1 VAGEFETVHVFQNF
15 LPVTPPAQWEKDYR
29 LTGIQAVRI
38 TDAGTGY
45 KPLATDVINP
55 EEGVRP
61 TAKVVSKTRKGSGA
75 ELLVLLEPYTD
86 RIQQID
92 VKAGGEGYENGDPPE
107 DISVEIG
114 SPPLK
119 PLKGG
124 RQAKARAQVSGG
136 KVVAVFMTDNGS
148 GYRSSIQPKAPD
160 SGAEPDPAIIP
171 LIKDAWDDPDPKNS
185 NRLRKGLV
193 PVITGGAG
201 WFAPGK
207 EPPRLIVQGQGDG
220 AKAEAVGAGQITRIV
235 HSGVGG
241 FTDAGRFPST
251 SDQERDCKRIKVH
264 IPPARGEKPEEVQQ
278 ARVSKVRMD
287 NKYYRTLLVEPGEG
301 YVSPKAFIKL
311 ANDKKIEMIN
321 LNLDSKGGF
330 LHPEPREDQRDFAI
344 TKPIKVEFE
353 SQKTP
358 TRAAEAWVLPG
369 CEIEA
374 VELVGKPSS
383 KYEHDLEIA
392 FSGGDVRGVDLDKSK
407 SAKSEMPEFDFKDGG
422 LEQAKLK
429 NEKES
434 PFYHRAPFRID
445 GGKGFNA
452 ALKPVCEEIAKDKFK
467 VVAVKVMR
475 PGSNYPKAVRA
486 YTDPG
491 QKELDVIVVEGC
503 IVNVSLK
510 RDIDYTF
517 PTIPAIFLTAESGA
531 LDWVNNPAKGKVA
544 TFTVDEGGV
553 KVTVTE
559 KGARYLP
566 DTGNRATQDSL
577 PAIARFSWVGEVAP
591 ADLARGFIAE
601 VAKPKVKVEQVL
613 YDSII
618 AEFSTMASDSLKP
631 FGGKFG
637 GKTAPDGYGLG
648 NALSSATKV
657 LGVLYNLHQ
666 YHSQYKRDV
675 PLIAPSKF
683 VLDMTVGGNPK
694 YIRNNPLITLKGG
707 LKTMTQ
713 ALQRTIS
720 LFFQETPYTNNPDK
734 SDWKMAYFAMYDKA
748 GRVVVNPTATIPV
761 YGVVSSVKDP
771 PEIPDAQNDKTG
783 LKKWRK
789 GHLWSGFGVSD
800 QWNDQ
805 HYFYGYYLSAAGI
818 LAVLDGSW
826 DADKPAKLWSDPDR
840 IGTAVDQWMKTLAY
854 DPRLD
859 KAYYDFGGK
868 VSQAGIEYEKYSYFD
883 QWNGFSWATGVSPG
897 RAGDVESGVPWSTW
911 SALGTGNA
919 PYDDENENSTWEG
932 LQAFSAMILW
942 GAGTNRKV
950 IVDQGMYLLTTAQAA
965 SDLYFLD
972 KNYNLKRGDQNK
984 YSWCPV
990 TTAAPVGT
998 GEAYKSGNSY
1008 EKGTGYVDSNPQA
1021 FYGEASAGCS
1031 ILHKGSPSLNNFFY
1045 AYPTGSKFIQA
1056 FPPTPWTMGMSRN
1069 LGYMKKWAEAM
1080 TRLEWKQARD
1090 SALFQRGNWLGMA
1103 MSSAL
1108 CGSPYNPG
1116 DDPKKVRPYVERL
1129 WASWIVAGQA
1139 PGSQATT
1146 QPADTPTSVLNF
1158 LHTLEEYGPPDWSIY
1173 AKAVD
1178 ASGKE
1183 VDDQIVFTA
1192 AFTKER
1198 VTTLVAFNPTW
1209 KTCYVNFFGIGADG
1223 ALSDAPIHQNPIRV
1237 DPKKMTVQR
1246 DLIGRVALIT
1256 DNLDGARGLLDF
1268 LATYGGESSIV
1279 SLAVPSKLSLTHPE
1293 VVIFCPGPNASW
1305 APDRWVTRDFENY
1318 KVVGMGYQ
1326 AIKLFRSLGL
1336 EISGD
1341 KWGYLPSGSE
1351 DLWTVELAEVLEY
1364 PEAIPSS
1371 GGALQVAGKDI
1382 GDAWG
1387 VWGNLPDLQG
1397 SFERIARYKNHAAY
1411 WTVARQGNYLLWGLD
1426 ASVDQMT
1433 EAGKRLFVNVL
1444 INHKLHKTK

>member
-1 VAGEFETVHVFQNF
+1 VQRKDEYFKTLITDPGKGYAEAPDASFKSDDGIEIEMQVNAHAGEVISAD
-15 LPVTPPAQWEKDYR
+15 PKK
-29 LTGIQAVRI
+29 TGFKISKPIAVEFKIRS
-38 TDAGTGY
+38 GQ
-45 KPLATDVINP
+45 KEP
-55 EEGVRP
+55 E
-61 TAKVVSKTRKGSGA
+61 RKA
-75 ELLVLLEPYTD
+75 
-86 RIQQID
+86 
-92 VKAGGEGYENGDPPE
+92 
-107 DISVEIG
+107 
-114 SPPLK
+114 
-119 PLKGG
+119 
-124 RQAKARAQVSGG
+124 QAK
-136 KVVAVFMTDNGS
+136 
-148 GYRSSIQPKAPD
+148 
-160 SGAEPDPAIIP
+160 
-171 LIKDAWDDPDPKNS
+171 
-185 NRLRKGLV
+185 
-193 PVITGGAG
+193 
-201 WFAPGK
+201 
-207 EPPRLIVQGQGDG
+207 
-220 AKAEAVGAGQITRIV
+220 
-235 HSGVGG
+235 
-241 FTDAGRFPST
+241 
-251 SDQERDCKRIKVH
+251 
-264 IPPARGEKPEEVQQ
+264 
-278 ARVSKVRMD
+278 
-287 NKYYRTLLVEPGEG
+287 
-301 YVSPKAFIKL
+301 
-311 ANDKKIEMIN
+311 
-321 LNLDSKGGF
+321 
-330 LHPEPREDQRDFAI
+330 
-344 TKPIKVEFE
+344 
-353 SQKTP
+353 
-358 TRAAEAWVLPG
+358 VLPG
-369 CEIEA
+369 FVIQSVVLEGE
-374 VELVGKPSS
+374 PSS
-383 KYEHDLEIA
+383 DYEHDLEIA
-392 FSGGDVRGVDLDKSK
+392 FSGGDVRPDDFEVQIDARNPPKNL
-407 SAKSEMPEFDFKDGG
+407 MPEFDFDFKGGKLDSVSVKKDG
-422 LEQAKLK
+422 K
-429 NEKES
+429 EKGFYRS
-434 PFYHRAPFRID
+434 LPFTID

-452 ALKPVCEEIAKDKFK
+452 ALFPVLNEGRLI
-467 VVAVKVMR
+467 AVKVLR
-475 PGSNYPKAVRA
+475 PGSNYFKTVRA

-491 QKELDVIVVEGC
+491 NNLLNVTISEDKTKGISS
-503 IVNVSLK
+503 VSLPEGAN
-510 RDIDYTF
+510 YTF
-517 PTIPAIFLTAESGA
+517 RPDTEPSIFLTAGEGA
-531 LDWVNNPAKGKVA
+531 LHWVNNPAKGKVA
-544 TFTVDEGGV
+544 KFTFNGDGKGGV
-553 KVTVTE
+553 VIDDSGE
-559 KGARYLP
+559 GYLL
-566 DTGNRATQDSL
+566 DTANRATADSL
-577 PAIARFSWVGEVAP
+577 PAIPKYSDIGQVASANP
-591 ADLARGFIAE
+591 ACGFIAE

-613 YDSII
+613 YDSVNSR
-618 AEFSTMASDSLKP
+618 FSSMASDNLKP
-631 FGGKFG
+631 FGGAFG
-637 GKTAPDGYGLG
+637 GKSGPDGYGLG

-666 YHSQYKRDV
+666 HHAQNKRDV
-675 PLIAPSKF
+675 PLVIPSRF
-683 VLDMTVGGNPK
+683 VVRNVVAEK
-694 YIRNNPLITLKGG
+694 YEFSNYLLNHPLITLKGG

-734 SDWKMAYFAMYDKA
+734 SHWKMAYFSMYDKA

-771 PEIPDAQNDKTG
+771 PEIPDAQNDGKTG

-826 DADKPAKLWSDPDR
+826 DPDKGRPAKLWSDADR

-859 KAYYDFGGK
+859 SDYYDYGK
-868 VSQAGIEYEKYSYFD
+868 ISKAGITYEKYSHFD

-897 RAGDVESGVPWSTW
+897 RAGDVEQNVPWSTW
-911 SALGTGNA
+911 SALGTGSA

-1080 TRLEWKQARD
+1080 ARPEWKQARE

-1108 CGSPYNPG
+1108 CGFPYNPG
-1116 DDPKKVRPYVERL
+1116 DDPEKVRPYVERL
-1129 WASWIVAGQA
+1129 WASWIVDGSA

-1158 LHTLEEYGPPDWSIY
+1158 LHTLDEYGPPDWSIY

-1192 AFTKER
+1192 AFSKMNADTKGEG
-1198 VTTLVAFNPTW
+1198 TTTFVAFNPTW
-1209 KTCYVNFFGIGADG
+1209 KACYVHFFRIGADG

-1246 DLIGRVALIT
+1246 DLFKLKLGRVALIT
-1256 DNLDGARGLLDF
+1256 DNPDRIRGLPEL
-1268 LATYGGESSIV
+1268 LATYGGESSIL
-1279 SLAVPSKLSLTHPE
+1279 SLAELSKLSLIHPE
-1293 VVIFCPGPNASW
+1293 VVIVCTERAQWGRAVY
-1305 APDRWVTRDFENY
+1305 RGVFESY
-1318 KVVGMGYQ
+1318 KVVGMGYG
-1326 AIKLFRSLGL
+1326 AAELFGWMGL
-1336 EISGD
+1336 EINSGNC
-1341 KWGYLPSGSE
+1341 GAHTGSDE
-1351 DLWTVELAEVLEY
+1351 PLTVELAEALKY
-1364 PEAIPSS
+1364 PEAIPNPD
-1371 GGALQVAGKDI
+1371 GALQVAAKPRAPDG
-1382 GDAWG
+1382 AFG
-1387 VWGNLPDLQG
+1387 VTEFDDNQIPRR
-1397 SFERIARYKNHAAY
+1397 FERIAKWKNSWWH
-1411 WTVARQGNYLLWGLD
+1411 WPIARQGNYLLWGFD

-1444 INHKLHKTK
+1444 FNHKAHAATW

>member
-1 VAGEFETVHVFQNF
+1 
-15 LPVTPPAQWEKDYR
+15 
-29 LTGIQAVRI
+29 
-38 TDAGTGY
+38 
-45 KPLATDVINP
+45 
-55 EEGVRP
+55 
-61 TAKVVSKTRKGSGA
+61 
-75 ELLVLLEPYTD
+75 
-86 RIQQID
+86 
-92 VKAGGEGYENGDPPE
+92 
-107 DISVEIG
+107 
-114 SPPLK
+114 
-119 PLKGG
+119 
-124 RQAKARAQVSGG
+124 
-136 KVVAVFMTDNGS
+136 
-148 GYRSSIQPKAPD
+148 
-160 SGAEPDPAIIP
+160 
-171 LIKDAWDDPDPKNS
+171 
-185 NRLRKGLV
+185 
-193 PVITGGAG
+193 
-201 WFAPGK
+201 
-207 EPPRLIVQGQGDG
+207 
-220 AKAEAVGAGQITRIV
+220 
-235 HSGVGG
+235 
-241 FTDAGRFPST
+241 
-251 SDQERDCKRIKVH
+251 
-264 IPPARGEKPEEVQQ
+264 
-278 ARVSKVRMD
+278 
-287 NKYYRTLLVEPGEG
+287 
-301 YVSPKAFIKL
+301 
-311 ANDKKIEMIN
+311 
-321 LNLDSKGGF
+321 
-330 LHPEPREDQRDFAI
+330 
-344 TKPIKVEFE
+344 VEFE

-369 CEIEA
+369 CDIEA

-392 FSGGDVRGVDLDKSK
+392 FSGGDVRGVDLGKSK
-407 SAKSEMPEFDFKDGG
+407 SAKSEMPEFDLVFKDGG

-452 ALKPVCEEIAKDKFK
+452 ALKPVCEKIAEGKFK

-475 PGSNYPKAVRA
+475 PGSNYPKGVRA

-510 RDIDYTF
+510 GDIDYTF
-517 PTIPAIFLTAESGA
+517 PTEPTIYLTAESGA

-566 DTGNRATQDSL
+566 GTGNRATPDSL
-577 PAIARFSWVGEVAP
+577 PAIARFDWVGEVAR
-591 ADLARGFIAE
+591 ANLARGFIAE
-601 VAKPKVKVEQVL
+601 VAKPKVKAEQVL

-618 AEFSTMASDSLKP
+618 AEFATMASDSLKP

-683 VLDMTVGGNPK
+683 ALDMTVGGNPK

-720 LFFQETPYTNNPDK
+720 LFFQETPYTNDPDK
-734 SDWKMAYFAMYDKA
+734 SDWKMAYFSMYDKV

-771 PEIPDAQNDKTG
+771 PEIPAAQNVGKTG
-783 LKKWRK
+783 LKKWTK

-805 HYFYGYYLSAAGI
+805 HYFYGYYLSAAGL

-826 DADKPAKLWSDPDR
+826 DPDKRPANLWSDADR

-859 KAYYDFGGK
+859 SDYYDYGK
-868 VSQAGIEYEKYSYFD
+868 ISKAGITYEKYSYFD

-897 RAGDVESGVPWSTW
+897 RAGDVEQNVPWSKW
-911 SALGTGNA
+911 SSLGTGNG

-932 LQAFSAMILW
+932 LQAFSAIILW
-942 GAGTNRKV
+942 GAGTGRKSV
-950 IVDQGMYLLTTAQAA
+950 VDQGMYLLTAGNAA

-972 KNYNLKRGDQNK
+972 KNYNLKGGAQNT
-984 YSWCPV
+984 YTWCPV
-990 TTAAPVGT
+990 TTANPVGT
-998 GEAYKSGNSY
+998 GEAYASGNSY
-1008 EKGTGYVDSNPQA
+1008 KKGTGYVDSNPTA
-1021 FYGEASAGCS
+1021 FYGQASAGCS

-1080 TRLEWKQARD
+1080 TRPEWKQARD

-1129 WASWIVAGQA
+1129 WASWIVDGSA

-1158 LHTLEEYGPPDWSIY
+1158 LHTLDEYGPPDWSIY

-1192 AFTKER
+1192 AFSKMNADSKGEG
-1198 VTTLVAFNPTW
+1198 TTTFVAFNPTW
-1209 KTCYVNFFGIGADG
+1209 KACYVHFFRIGADG

-1246 DLIGRVALIT
+1246 DLSKLKLGRVALIT
-1256 DNLDGARGLLDF
+1256 DNPDGIRGLPEL
-1268 LATYGGESSIV
+1268 LATYGGESSILSV
-1279 SLAVPSKLSLTHPE
+1279 AERSKLSLIHPE
-1293 VVIFCPGPNASW
+1293 VVIVCPRRVGVARIQGWEPVNS
-1305 APDRWVTRDFENY
+1305 RDFENY
-1318 KVVGMGYQ
+1318 KVVGMGYPA
-1326 AIKLFRSLGL
+1326 AILFGLLGL
-1336 EISGD
+1336 EIKAD
-1341 KWGYLPSGSE
+1341 NVMHLETEQPWI
-1351 DLWTVELAEVLEY
+1351 VELAEALKY
-1364 PEAIPSS
+1364 PEAIPNPD
-1371 GGALQVAGKDI
+1371 GALQVAAKGRDAI
-1382 GDAWG
+1382 GVYEFDHDG
-1387 VWGNLPDLQG
+1387 VPRR
-1397 SFERIARYKNHAAY
+1397 FERIARFTNARDN
-1411 WTVARQGNYLLWGLD
+1411 WPIARQGNYLLWGFE
-1426 ASVDQMT
+1426 ASVEMT

-1444 INHKLHKTK
+1444 FNHKLHAAAR